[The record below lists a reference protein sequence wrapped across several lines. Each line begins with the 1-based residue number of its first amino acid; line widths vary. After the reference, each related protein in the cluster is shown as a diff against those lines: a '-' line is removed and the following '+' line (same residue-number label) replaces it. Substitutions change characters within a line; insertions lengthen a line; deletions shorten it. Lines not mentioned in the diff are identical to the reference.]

1 MEKGKRILAW
11 AGILLLAGMYL
22 LTLVFALID
31 SEWAGMLFRGC
42 VACTILVPVILYAY
56 ILVYRMLKKKKNE
69 PPQDSKS

>member
-31 SEWAGMLFRGC
+31 SEWAGMLIRGC